1 MGRLFWKIFLWFWI
15 TLTLISVSVFVGTSL
30 YLQGQNEDE
39 RRRFKPSNQVRVV
52 QQVIR
57 FSGVEAARALLQGR
71 ESNKRLRRRVYVVN
85 ESDVDILGR
94 SIDASLLKGS
104 KSLTVLAPDGKK
116 FRIIA
121 KPRNALNQKRARKRP
136 HFYVRM
142 LEQTIQ
148 RVGLLWLGIALAL
161 SSLVCFW
168 LAWYLTNP
176 IRKLQHAAQQIS
188 RGNLDTRVS
197 HLIGNRRDEIADLGR
212 DFDDMAEHLQKLI
225 NNQKQLLS
233 DVSHELRSPLARL
246 QVAVGLARKKGNKET
261 ESDLLR
267 IEQET
272 ERLDDLV
279 GQSLTLSRLDAGAD
293 YPSNDYIDI
302 AALLE
307 KIIDDCDF
315 EATNQHKKVTFEY
328 TQSWTIKA
336 NAELLHRAIENVI
349 RNAIHYTVVNSTVE
363 VKLSK
368 KANVDEFIISVC
380 DQGAGIP
387 ESKLVHLFEP
397 FVRLSSARDRDSGG
411 YGLGLAIAKR
421 AINFHQGEIKAINR
435 SAQGL
440 RVEITLPIANIT

>member
-1 MGRLFWKIFLWFWI
+1 MGRLFWKIYLWFW
-15 TLTLISVSVFVGTSL
+15 LTLLLIVAGVFVATSL
-30 YLQGQNEDE
+30 YLQNQNDDE
-39 RRRFKPSNQVRVV
+39 RRRIRPHFQVQAVI
-52 QQVIR
+52 QVLK
-57 FSGVEAARALLQGR
+57 FSGDEAARAYLQQR
-71 ESNKRLRRRVYVVN
+71 NKESARRAVYVVD
-85 ESDVDILGR
+85 ESNIDILGR
-94 SIDASLLKGS
+94 VVSPKLLAS
-104 KSLTVLAPDGKK
+104 KSARQAITPAGKK
-116 FRIIA
+116 YRVLSDSRRLKLANNTSSFSIRFLTRIV
-121 KPRNALNQKRARKRP
+121 K
-136 HFYVRM
+136 
-142 LEQTIQ
+142 
-148 RVGLLWLGIALAL
+148 RVGFLWLGIAFVL
-161 SSLVCFW
+161 SSIVCFW

-176 IRKLQHAAQQIS
+176 IRKLQYAAQQFS
-188 RGNLDTRVS
+188 RGKLDTRVS
-197 HLIGNRRDEIADLGR
+197 QHIGSRRDEIADLGK

-261 ESDLLR
+261 EADLLR

-293 YPSNDYIDI
+293 YPMDDYIDVV
-302 AALLE
+302 ALLE

-315 EATNQHKKVTFEY
+315 EASDQHKKVAFEY

-349 RNAIHYTVVNSTVE
+349 RNAIHYTAVNSTVK
-363 VKLSK
+363 VTLNKSK
-368 KANVDEFIISVC
+368 NKTFVINVC
-380 DQGAGIP
+380 DQGPGIP

-421 AINFHQGEIKAINR
+421 AINFHQGEIKASNR

-440 RVEITLPIANIT
+440 CIEITLPIVNII

>member
-1 MGRLFWKIFLWFWI
+1 MGRLFWKIFLWFWV

-39 RRRFKPSNQVRVV
+39 RRRLKPSNQVRVV

-57 FSGVEAARALLQGR
+57 FSGVDAARALLQGR
-71 ESNKRLRRRVYVVN
+71 EANKRLRRRVYVVN
-85 ESDVDILGR
+85 ESNIDILGR
-94 SIDASLLKGS
+94 SIDETLLKGS
-104 KSLTVLAPDGKK
+104 RSLTVAAPDGKK
-116 FRIIA
+116 FRIIS
-121 KPRNALNQKRARKRP
+121 KPRNINKAKKRP

-142 LEQTIQ
+142 LEQTIH

-168 LAWYLTNP
+168 LAWYLTSP
-176 IRKLQHAAQQIS
+176 IRKLQHAAKQIS
-188 RGNLDTRVS
+188 QGNLDTRVS
-197 HLIGNRRDEIADLGR
+197 HLIGNRRDEIADLGN
-212 DFDDMAEHLQKLI
+212 DFDEMAAYLQKLI

-261 ESDLLR
+261 QADLLR
-267 IEQET
+267 IEHEA
-272 ERLDDLV
+272 ERLDDLI
-279 GQSLTLSRLDAGAD
+279 GQLLTLSRLGAGAD
-293 YPSNDYIDI
+293 YPMEDYIDVGT
-302 AALLE
+302 LLE
-307 KIIDDCDF
+307 KIISDCNF
-315 EATNQHKKVTFEY
+315 EANGQHKKVAFEY

-336 NAELLHRAIENVI
+336 NAELLRRALENVI
-349 RNAIHYTVVNSTVE
+349 RNAIHYTAVGSTVE
-363 VKLSK
+363 VNLSK
-368 KANVDEFIISVC
+368 NASAEEFMISVC
-380 DQGAGIP
+380 DHGAGIP

-421 AINFHQGEIKAINR
+421 AINFHQGKIKASNR
-435 SAQGL
+435 STQGL

>member
-1 MGRLFWKIFLWFWI
+1 MGRLFWKIFLWFWV
-15 TLTLISVSVFVGTSL
+15 TLTLISISVFVGTSL
-30 YLQGQNEDE
+30 YLQGQNDDE

-52 QQVIR
+52 KQVIK
-57 FSGVEAARALLQGR
+57 FSGEDAARNLLQGK
-71 ESNKRLRRRVYVVN
+71 EKRKRSRVYVVN
-85 ESDVDILGR
+85 ESNHDILGR
-94 SIDASLLKGS
+94 VIDEALLKNG
-104 KSLTVLAPDGKK
+104 KSLTVTAPDGKK

-121 KPRNALNQKRARKRP
+121 KPRNALNKNRGKKRP
-136 HFYVRM
+136 HFYVRI

-168 LAWYLTNP
+168 LAWYLTSP

-188 RGNLDTRVS
+188 RGDLDTRVS

-261 ESDLLR
+261 KADLLR

-279 GQSLTLSRLDAGAD
+279 GQSLTLSRLDAGGD
-293 YPSNDYIDI
+293 YPMDDYIDVV
-302 AALLE
+302 ALLE
-307 KIIDDCDF
+307 KIIEDGDF
-315 EATNQHKKVTFEY
+315 EATNQHKKVEFEY
-328 TQSWTIKA
+328 SQSWTIKA
-336 NAELLHRAIENVI
+336 NAELLRRAIENVI
-349 RNAIHYTVVNSTVE
+349 RNAIHYTVVNSTVK
-363 VKLSK
+363 VMLSQSE
-368 KANVDEFIISVC
+368 NETFIIKVC
-380 DQGAGIP
+380 DKGPGIP
-387 ESKLVHLFEP
+387 ESKLVYLFEP

-421 AINFHQGEIKAINR
+421 AINFHQGKIKASNR

-440 RVEITLPIANIT
+440 CVEITLPIANIT